1 MSWNSR
7 GRSLP
12 ITWTSQTKRFET
24 EALPHLGAL
33 YRMARQLVGAR
44 GADDLVQETF
54 LRAWKYFES
63 FESETNCKAWL
74 FRILRNAWIARW
86 RKSRLELPLTETES
100 EAIEPYYDWEAE
112 FLREEFSARIKRALL
127 DLPPDYR
134 MAVLLADVEEFT
146 YQDIARI
153 MECPIGTVMSRL
165 NRARRRLAQ
174 LIQAQYEE
182 GSAEKTVPLSEQI
195 PRRKL

>member
-1 MSWNSR
+1 M
-7 GRSLP
+7 
-12 ITWTSQTKRFET
+12 WTSRTRRFES

-33 YRMARQLVGAR
+33 HRMARQLVGPE

-63 FESETNCKAWL
+63 FDPATNCKAWL
-74 FRILRNAWIARW
+74 FRILRNTWISRW

-112 FLREEFSARIKRALL
+112 FLRGEYSAGIKRALL
-127 DLPPDYR
+127 DLPGEYR
-134 MAVLLADVEEFT
+134 MALLLADVEEFT
-146 YQDIARI
+146 YEEISRV

-165 NRARRRLAQ
+165 NRARRMLVQ
-174 LIQAQYEE
+174 LIYVQR
-182 GSAEKTVPLSEQI
+182 EKESGGKAVPQQEQTA
-195 PRRKL
+195 RRKP